1 MNTDNNDN
9 LEQKIIDTAR
19 EIFIE
24 KGFTDTSMSE
34 IAAKVG
40 MNRPGIHY
48 YFRTKDRMFQAVFGN
63 IVLSFIPQIKDII
76 QNKEKPIS
84 QRIREIVDAYYR
96 VFKENPYLPL
106 FMLKE
111 INRDVSHLIAAI
123 EQLGVKQYMTQ
134 ITDELQDEMAEGRLR
149 SVPLRIVFM
158 NFYSLLTV
166 PFLTRDLC
174 GKIFINKEKETFD
187 TLLEQWKIHIVSQM
201 TNLLEPTNN

>member
-63 IVLSFIPQIKDII
+63 IVLSFIPK
-76 QNKEKPIS
+76 
-84 QRIREIVDAYYR
+84 
-96 VFKENPYLPL
+96 
-106 FMLKE
+106 
-111 INRDVSHLIAAI
+111 
-123 EQLGVKQYMTQ
+123 
-134 ITDELQDEMAEGRLR
+134 
-149 SVPLRIVFM
+149 
-158 NFYSLLTV
+158 
-166 PFLTRDLC
+166 
-174 GKIFINKEKETFD
+174 
-187 TLLEQWKIHIVSQM
+187 
-201 TNLLEPTNN
+201 

>member
-106 FMLKE
+106 FMLK
-111 INRDVSHLIAAI
+111 DL
-123 EQLGVKQYMTQ
+123 KQA
-134 ITDELQDEMAEGRLR
+134 L
-149 SVPLRIVFM
+149 
-158 NFYSLLTV
+158 
-166 PFLTRDLC
+166 
-174 GKIFINKEKETFD
+174 
-187 TLLEQWKIHIVSQM
+187 
-201 TNLLEPTNN
+201 

>member
-76 QNKEKPIS
+76 QNKEKLIS
-84 QRIREIVDAYYR
+84 QRIREIVDA
-96 VFKENPYLPL
+96 
-106 FMLKE
+106 
-111 INRDVSHLIAAI
+111 
-123 EQLGVKQYMTQ
+123 
-134 ITDELQDEMAEGRLR
+134 
-149 SVPLRIVFM
+149 
-158 NFYSLLTV
+158 
-166 PFLTRDLC
+166 
-174 GKIFINKEKETFD
+174 
-187 TLLEQWKIHIVSQM
+187 
-201 TNLLEPTNN
+201 

>member
-63 IVLSFIPQIKDII
+63 IVLSFIPP
-76 QNKEKPIS
+76 NKRHHTEQGKANFTKNKGNCRRLLQSVQRKSLPATVHAERNQQGRIS
-84 QRIREIVDAYYR
+84 PDRCHRTTGS
-96 VFKENPYLPL
+96 K
-106 FMLKE
+106 
-111 INRDVSHLIAAI
+111 
-123 EQLGVKQYMTQ
+123 T
-134 ITDELQDEMAEGRLR
+134 
-149 SVPLRIVFM
+149 
-158 NFYSLLTV
+158 
-166 PFLTRDLC
+166 
-174 GKIFINKEKETFD
+174 
-187 TLLEQWKIHIVSQM
+187 IHDP
-201 TNLLEPTNN
+201 NHG

>member
-1 MNTDNNDN
+1 
-9 LEQKIIDTAR
+9 
-19 EIFIE
+19 
-24 KGFTDTSMSE
+24 
-34 IAAKVG
+34 
-40 MNRPGIHY
+40 
-48 YFRTKDRMFQAVFGN
+48 
-63 IVLSFIPQIKDII
+63 
-76 QNKEKPIS
+76 
-84 QRIREIVDAYYR
+84 
-96 VFKENPYLPL
+96 
-106 FMLKE
+106 MLKE

>member
-1 MNTDNNDN
+1 
-9 LEQKIIDTAR
+9 
-19 EIFIE
+19 
-24 KGFTDTSMSE
+24 
-34 IAAKVG
+34 